1 MDEKEII
8 KFVNKI
14 NLQGEVSKDIDSL
27 EFKDYM
33 SVIFYLSTHEGFG
46 EAERILFPKKNDKL
60 CIENKRNH
68 IINGG
73 VSIPFSILDL
83 ESKLKEIK
91 IQYQKEILSNTMC
104 QNFFR
109 CSFRPTGAIKRI

>member
-14 NLQGEVSKDIDSL
+14 NLQGDVSKEIDRL
-27 EFKDYM
+27 DFKDYM

-46 EAERILFPKKNDKL
+46 EAERKLFPKRNNKL
-60 CIENKRNH
+60 CIENKKYH

-83 ESKLKEIK
+83 ECKLREIK
-91 IQYQKEILSNTMC
+91 IKHQREILSNTMC
-104 QNFFR
+104 QNCFR